1 MMKAYLTLI
10 MVFCSATCSAWAA
23 EPDMRTEVVLERTID
38 PSAGPIDIVLLRD
51 VRDVRDGGS
60 CRFVG
65 ELVREPSKDSTL
77 ATKLLQLGGM
87 DSGVWHVAITRR
99 VCREKTATVNLRADL
114 PLPPSLAGGGGIP
127 AAPMGYQA
135 GTKFSLV
142 AN

>member
-10 MVFCSATCSAWAA
+10 MVFCSATGSAWAA
-23 EPDMRTEVVLERTID
+23 EPDMHTEVVLERTIE
-38 PSAGPIDIVLLRD
+38 PSAGPSDIVLL
-51 VRDVRDGGS
+51 RDVRDGGS

-65 ELVREPSKDSTL
+65 ELVREPSKDSGL
-77 ATKLLQLGGM
+77 ASKMLQLGGM
-87 DSGVWHVAITRR
+87 DSGVWHIAITRR

-114 PLPPSLAGGGGIP
+114 PLPPSLAGGGGIT